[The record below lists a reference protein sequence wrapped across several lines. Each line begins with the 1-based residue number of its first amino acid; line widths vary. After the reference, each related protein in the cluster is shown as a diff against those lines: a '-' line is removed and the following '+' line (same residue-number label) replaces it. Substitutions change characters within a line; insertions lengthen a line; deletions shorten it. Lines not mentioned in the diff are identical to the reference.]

1 MYANPA
7 STHSAAR
14 SAVTVP
20 RLRRMKAEGERI
32 AVLTAY
38 DTSFAR
44 VLDAAGVDVVLVGDS
59 LGMVVQG
66 HASTLPVTVA
76 DIVYHTACVAR
87 GLKKA
92 LLVADMPFQSYAT
105 PERALD
111 AAAAMLAQGGAS
123 MVKLEGAGVLLESIR
138 FLSERDVP
146 VCAHLGLTP
155 QSVLRLGGY
164 AVQGREQA
172 AARKLLAD
180 AHAVADAGADLLVL
194 ECVPTAIATE
204 ITQAIGIPT
213 IGIGAGPGC
222 DGQVLVLH
230 DLLGINSGHRR
241 PRFVKDF
248 LAQGGSIEG
257 AIKAFVQAVKSGEF
271 PGPEHSY
278 DA

>member
-164 AVQGREQA
+164 AVQGREQS

-194 ECVPTAIATE
+194 ECVPTAIASE